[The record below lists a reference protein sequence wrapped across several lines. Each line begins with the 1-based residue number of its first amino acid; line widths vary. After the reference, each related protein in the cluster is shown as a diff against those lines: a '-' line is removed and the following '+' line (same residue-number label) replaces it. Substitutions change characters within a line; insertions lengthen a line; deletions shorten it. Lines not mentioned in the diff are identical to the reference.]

1 MCYKFKILG
10 TDAYG
15 SLDHSD
21 LTSKSGWND
30 ILRMNWKTS
39 LNLK

>member
-1 MCYKFKILG
+1 MFYKFKILG

-21 LTSKSGWND
+21 LTFKAGRND
-30 ILRMNWKTS
+30 ILGMNQKTS
-39 LNLK
+39 LNPK